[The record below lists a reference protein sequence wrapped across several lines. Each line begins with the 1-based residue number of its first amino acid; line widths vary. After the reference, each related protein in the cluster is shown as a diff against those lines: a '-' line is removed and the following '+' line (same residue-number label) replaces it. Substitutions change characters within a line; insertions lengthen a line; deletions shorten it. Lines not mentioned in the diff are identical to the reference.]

1 MTVLR
6 CLMATVTAHGH
17 QRITGF
23 LFSPQT
29 SILPFKET
37 QALRALFFLFFTILS
52 IKLKCINTH
61 TLLNSISLL
70 FHSYI
75 SPHPSWMFLFPTFF
89 FSLSVNWKI
98 TELITW
104 TTAWSNSV
112 KLWAMPCTQDGWV
125 VVESSDKMSA
135 TGGGNGKPLLNSCLE
150 NPMNSMKRQK
160 DTTLKDKLPRSVG
173 AQYATGR
180 VDK

>member
-1 MTVLR
+1 MTVLS

-89 FSLSVNWKI
+89 FLYLWTEKLPNSSHGPQPCLTQWNYEPCHVGPPKTDGSWWSVMTKRGPLEKEMANHFSILALRTPWTVYEKAKRVHWK
-98 TELITW
+98 
-104 TTAWSNSV
+104 
-112 KLWAMPCTQDGWV
+112 
-125 VVESSDKMSA
+125 
-135 TGGGNGKPLLNSCLE
+135 LNSPGE
-150 NPMNSMKRQK
+150 
-160 DTTLKDKLPRSVG
+160 
-173 AQYATGR
+173 
-180 VDK
+180 